1 MTPEPFSFCV
11 DLPAGPGDAP
21 FRVYGFD
28 APDRSWELEYV
39 VCSYAPREILIETPA
54 RLLPVSCKHVWS
66 RPRSHGWVLLDTV
79 IPAGVPCVLVF
90 RGVVAPMTVQIL
102 GFTYPA
108 VPVH

>member
-1 MTPEPFSFCV
+1 MTPEPFSFRV

-28 APDRSWELEYV
+28 APDRAWALEHV
-39 VCSYAPREILIETPA
+39 VCSYSPSEILIETRT
-54 RLLPVSCKHVWS
+54 RLLPVACKCAWS
-66 RPRSHGWVLLDTV
+66 RPGDHGWVLDTV
-79 IPAGVPCVLVF
+79 IPAGFPCVLVF
-90 RGVVAPMTVQIL
+90 RGVVAPMTVQIR